1 MIKEVENEK
10 NLRFI
15 KIIACV
21 VIYFV
26 IGIVA
31 LFTIG
36 LSRVDAYTAASSQ
49 IWVNNTACLS
59 SRWNGL
65 GTISCLNNTTHDYR
79 IDTRLELNMTAN
91 TKYTMFYSAKF
102 IVHFQNDNGVSNY
115 SVNTQYR
122 RNGSTGNIN
131 SCQENYSSTISY
143 DSSGNKIKT
152 FDVTVKCVDVQFSSA
167 TDSIIVYS
175 QVLNNQNLRSPGVEV
190 KITQL
195 YLEKSTTDNSDVT
208 NAINNGSQSIIN
220 NQNENTNTIINNQN
234 NNTTQITGE
243 LEDINSTLN
252 DSSIDNP
259 SGALNGMNNYF
270 GSNGVI
276 SDLLLLPVRMFQ
288 SIVNTI
294 DGTCSPFN
302 LGTLFGHQ
310 LSMPCINLSNRLGSS
325 LYGVIDILISG
336 FFILSI
342 RKKFVDV
349 FEHFTSL
356 KTGGNELE

>member
-10 NLRFI
+10 DLRFI
-15 KIIACV
+15 KIIACF
-21 VIYFV
+21 VIYFI
-26 IGIVA
+26 IGVVA
-31 LFTIG
+31 LFTFAIT
-36 LSRVDAYTAASSQ
+36 RVDAYTSATSQ
-49 IWVNNTACLS
+49 IWTNGSACLS
-59 SRWNGL
+59 SRWSGL
-65 GTISCLNNTTHDYR
+65 GTLSCINNTTHVYQV
-79 IDTRLELNMTAN
+79 DTRLDMSMTAN
-91 TKYTMFYSAKF
+91 TKYTMFYSAKAT
-102 IVHFQNDNGVSNY
+102 VYFQNDNGVSNIE
-115 SVNTQYR
+115 VNTQYR
-122 RNGSTGNIN
+122 RGSNSGTIN

-143 DSSGNKIKT
+143 DSSGNKMKT
-152 FDVTVKCVDVQFSSA
+152 FDITVKCVDVQFSSA
-167 TDSIIVYS
+167 TDSIIVFS
-175 QVLNNQNLRSPGVEV
+175 QITNNQNLRSPGLQV

-195 YLEKSTTDNSDVT
+195 YLEKTGTDNNDVT
-208 NAINNGSQSIIN
+208 NSINNGTNAIIN
-220 NQNENTNTIINNQN
+220 NQNNNTNTIINNQN

-252 DSSIDNP
+252 DSTIDDP
-259 SGALNGMNNYF
+259 SSALNGMHNYF

-302 LGTLFGHQ
+302 LGTLFGHN
-310 LSMPCINLSNRLGSS
+310 LTMPCINLSSRLGSS

-336 FFILSI
+336 FFILTI
-342 RKKFVDV
+342 RKKFVDI